1 MGSTKAGGAGR
12 RLILLTVITAAL
24 ATLAAAN
31 LTLIYLLFVVG
42 QPGSNLAGF
51 VPITAIGSVP
61 FLVTAGF
68 LAWAIRGSRP
78 SAPGEMSRST
88 IVRLRMIT
96 GFALPFMIIG
106 GLWSGLAAALLGLDV
121 GSASG
126 NALTVYQFTFLAAVI
141 ADVITLVVALTTR
154 PAS

>member
-1 MGSTKAGGAGR
+1 MRSAKVGSAGR
-12 RLILLTVITAAL
+12 RLIVLSMLAAVL
-24 ATLAAAN
+24 ETIAAAN
-31 LTLIYLLFVVG
+31 LILTYILYTVEH
-42 QPGSNLAGF
+42 PGISLAGF
-51 VPITAIGSVP
+51 VPITAIGSLP

-68 LAWAIRGSRP
+68 LAWTIRGSRP
-78 SAPGEMSRST
+78 SAPGEVSRST

-126 NALTVYQFTFLAAVI
+126 NAVTVYQFTFLGAVI

>member
-1 MGSTKAGGAGR
+1 MMTAVR
-12 RLILLTVITAAL
+12 RLMLLSVLAAVL
-24 ATLAAAN
+24 ATVAAAN
-31 LTLIYLLFVVG
+31 LTLTYLLYTIDH
-42 QPGSNLAGF
+42 PGISFAGF

-68 LAWAIRGSRP
+68 LAWTIRGSRP
-78 SAPGEMSRST
+78 SAPGEVSRTT
-88 IVRLRMIT
+88 IVRLRLIT

-106 GLWSGLAAALLGLDV
+106 GLWSGLAAALLGLDL

-126 NALTVYQFTFLAAVI
+126 NAVTVYQFTFLAAVT